1 MDDVRTRV
9 VDIEG
14 SVARLEDKIGG
25 SHKCMEEML
34 RAILNS
40 HGAGPSRGPE
50 FMNHTM
56 HGSEQNDP
64 EENIP
69 IRTRTQL
76 APQSPVLRASLSDA
90 GDFGGVNRQ
99 EVGVVDVQVEEFLE
113 GLLNDP
119 EAQLGFPEGAKS
131 ADTIALSDKSDD
143 VETDT
148 VTQGIPKILTDGA
161 SAPNLGH
168 VQATATED
176 EVSGMNR

>member
-25 SHKCMEEML
+25 SHKRMEEML
-34 RAILNS
+34 KAILNS
-40 HGAGPSRGPE
+40 HGGSPSHGPK

-64 EENIP
+64 AKNIP
-69 IRTRTQL
+69 IRTRTPL
-76 APQSPVLRASLSDA
+76 APQSPVLQASLSDA
-90 GDFGGVNRQ
+90 SNDGGVNRQ

-113 GLLNDP
+113 GLLNYP
-119 EAQLGFPEGAKS
+119 AAQLGLPEGAKS
-131 ADTIALSDKSDD
+131 ANTIALSDKSDD
-143 VETDT
+143 VENDT